1 MPGMKHTGEA
11 RWIALEVDLWPP
23 QAHVHA
29 HTKEGA
35 VEGKDWRCQGRK
47 STHYALEENRKMG
60 DSLQGVS
67 VHYREVLERKQFA

>member
-1 MPGMKHTGEA
+1 M
-11 RWIALEVDLWPP
+11 
-23 QAHVHA
+23 HV

-47 STHYALEENRKMG
+47 GTHYALGENRKVG

-67 VHYREVLERKQFA
+67 VYYREVLERKQFA